1 MFIIEVVVCSG
12 VELDYIILR
21 GVSNNL
27 ATTFTCMRRQ
37 ILERPCSIQALQ
49 QHTSTKNDLNNKHKV
64 KLCQQKRFNG
74 RAVY

>member
-1 MFIIEVVVCSG
+1 MIEIVVCSR

-27 ATTFTCMRRQ
+27 VTTFTYMRRQ
-37 ILERPCSIQALQ
+37 ILERPFSIQALQ
-49 QHTSTKNDLNNKHKV
+49 QHTSTNDLKNKHKV
-64 KLCQQKRFNG
+64 KLCQQKCFNG